1 MLRGHLHRMSTSV
14 FVTVLKMD
22 TDRGSPLKT
31 PMPKWKGEDVYSFV
45 RTIPVGPVHRL
56 EMMSA
61 KWNGAW

>member
-1 MLRGHLHRMSTSV
+1 
-14 FVTVLKMD
+14 
-22 TDRGSPLKT
+22 LKT

-45 RTIPVGPVHRL
+45 RTIPVRPVHRL